1 MESLSEYIPLLL
13 IIGSIIV
20 SAISGS
26 KKKKKEVVSHETR
39 IPGIP
44 PGEPAKPSNRTFQEK
59 AEHKE
64 LRLES
69 IKQTNTKVKS
79 NPNQRIYM
87 KHSSQTSVFEGN
99 EKILEIEDESVQPY
113 IDLSDPDEVKKAV
126 VYSEIFTRKD
136 Y

>member
-13 IIGSIIV
+13 IIGSVIV

-26 KKKKKEVVSHETR
+26 RKKKKEVVSHETR

-44 PGEPAKPSNRTFQEK
+44 PGEPEEPSNRTFQEK
-59 AEHKE
+59 VMNKE
-64 LRLES
+64 PRPEA
-69 IKQTNTKVKS
+69 IKQVNAKIKP
-79 NPNQRIYM
+79 NPSQRIYT
-87 KHSSQTSVFEGN
+87 KHTSQTSAFEGN
-99 EKILEIEDESVQPY
+99 EKTQRIEEENVQSY

-126 VYSEIFTRKD
+126 IYSEIFARKD